1 MSRLPSNNGQNQWSE
16 FIQLAH
22 TANIQ
27 ILEKISQRRHKPE
40 HGSFFGTGKIQE
52 LKEIVLKTK
61 ANLVIFNHRL
71 SGVQS
76 RNLSKILQ
84 TPVWE
89 RNQLILKIFADR
101 ARSYEG
107 KLQVE
112 LAQRLDDLAR
122 VRGAWLGSLSRQGGG
137 RSTKGPGEKAL
148 ETDRRQIQNRI
159 RVLRKKLQSVRQTRT
174 EQRKQR
180 KKNKTPG
187 FALIGYT
194 NSGKSTL
201 LNSMCRAKAPCENQ
215 LFLTLDPLA
224 RKVFIPDLG
233 SSVLTDTVGFIQ
245 DLPPHLISAFKATL
259 EESSFADVL
268 LHLIDLS
275 SPNMLEQ
282 TQTVNSLIKD
292 FGWSEKPIIHV
303 YNKTDIELT
312 ENKLK
317 IPNTPFRAMISAQKG
332 DGIEHLL
339 REMRRAYLSLNHNI
353 ELFFPKNKEHK
364 IYSLGRQAEIHKI
377 LKSQRGTLL
386 KAGLSREQIPFWK
399 SFIVS

>member
-1 MSRLPSNNGQNQWSE
+1 M
-16 FIQLAH
+16 
-22 TANIQ
+22 
-27 ILEKISQRRHKPE
+27 
-40 HGSFFGTGKIQE
+40 
-52 LKEIVLKTK
+52 
-61 ANLVIFNHRL
+61 
-71 SGVQS
+71 
-76 RNLSKILQ
+76 
-84 TPVWE
+84 
-89 RNQLILKIFADR
+89 ILKIFADR

-107 KLQVE
+107 KMQVE
-112 LAQRLDDLAR
+112 LAQSLDELAR

-137 RSTKGPGEKAL
+137 LSARGPGEKAL
-148 ETDRRQIQNRI
+148 ETDRRQIQKRI
-159 RVLRKKLQSVRQTRT
+159 RVLRKKLQSIRQTRT

-180 KKNKTPG
+180 KQNNTPG

-201 LNSMCRAKAPCENQ
+201 LNRVCRAHTPCENK

-224 RKVFIPDLG
+224 RKAFIPNLG

-275 SPNMLEQ
+275 SPDMIQQ

-292 FGWSEKPIIHV
+292 FGWSGKPIIHV
-303 YNKTDIELT
+303 YNKIDAGRV

-317 IPNTPFRAMISAQKG
+317 IPNTPFRAMISAQTG
-332 DGIEHLL
+332 EGIEHLL
-339 REMRRAYLSLNHNI
+339 KEMRRAYLSLNHNI

-364 IYSLGRQAEIHKI
+364 IYSLSRQAEIHKM
-377 LKSQRGTLL
+377 LKSQGGTLL
-386 KAGLSREQIPFWK
+386 KAGLSSGQIPFWK
-399 SFIVS
+399 SFIIS